1 MAEDKETKSHAEHTG
16 EAESVKTTP
25 QEVIV
30 RRTNPQGAMI
40 AFIIVALFIGA
51 VGGYFVGFIAARA
64 SDIYGGMNHRGY
76 MMQSQQDSPWGGGF
90 GPGVRDNQGDGS
102 SSSGSSINSI

>member
-1 MAEDKETKSHAEHTG
+1 MAEDKETTSHAEHKR
-16 EAESVKTTP
+16 EAEPVKTTP

-40 AFIIVALFIGA
+40 AFIIAALFIGA

-64 SDIYGGMNHRGY
+64 SDIYGGMNRRGY
-76 MMQSQQDSPWGGGF
+76 MMQSQQDSPWGSSF
-90 GPGVRDNQGDGS
+90 GPGVRDNQSDGSPS
-102 SSSGSSINSI
+102 SSSSTNSI